1 MVLNNFFKITPEKR
15 RVKIIK
21 NGGVIYSNPRWW
33 KKIIFYF
40 GSFLTLFSL
49 VGILYIY
56 SPIMVSWLRYKLIDQ
71 SRVLAEVRKITQQN
85 NILPTPT
92 AIQTMTTT
100 PEPTARPEPLPTPL
114 PVAAS
119 DEFRINIPKIG
130 ADNKIQA
137 NVSPYSKE
145 EYMKVLKNNV
155 VAHSSESSLPGDGKG
170 TTVYLFAHSS
180 QQGVLDARDNA
191 VFYLLGEMN
200 DNDDILVS
208 YKGKIFTYRVYME
221 KIIKSKDTD
230 YLNYTDKDKEILI
243 LQTCWPIGTNW
254 QRLLVFAERI

>member
-1 MVLNNFFKITPEKR
+1 VILNNFFKITPDKR
-15 RVKIIK
+15 HVKIRK
-21 NGGVIYSNPRWW
+21 SGGVIYSNPRWW

-40 GSFLTLFSL
+40 GSILSLFSV

-56 SPIMVSWLRYKLIDQ
+56 SPIMMSWMRYKLIDQ
-71 SRVLAEVRKITQQN
+71 NKVLAEVKKITQTN
-85 NILPTPT
+85 NLVTTPT
-92 AIQTMTTT
+92 KVNTVT
-100 PEPTARPEPLPTPL
+100 PVLQPTLVIEPSPTPL
-114 PVAAS
+114 PKANT

-130 ADNKIQA
+130 ANTKIQA

-145 EYMKVLKNNV
+145 EYLRVLKNNV
-155 VAHSSESSLPGDGKG
+155 VAHSDESSLPGGGKG
-170 TTVYLFAHSS
+170 TAVYLFAHSS

-191 VFYLLGEMN
+191 VFYLLGEMK
-200 DNDDILVS
+200 DGDDILIS
-208 YKGKIFTYRVYME
+208 YKGNIFTYRVYTE